1 MDPQALLYYFGCIA
15 VVCSLNAVFLFLA
28 CKQSRQAHCC
38 PEYEHKYRGFKHGRL
53 AVYVS
58 LVLLQLGLSTARLF
72 SHLTTDGLTWI
83 DLSQLLVLL
92 LYLSTLVR
100 SESCLPSCLDSS
112 AHVLYLFKACLSCY
126 QRLHAYR
133 TSSVSRFAS

>member
-15 VVCSLNAVFLFLA
+15 LACLFNALALFFA

-53 AVYVS
+53 AVYTA

-72 SHLTTDGLTWI
+72 SHLKTDGFTWI

-92 LYLSTLVR
+92 LYLSTLVGT
-100 SESCLPSCLDSS
+100 EFCLLLCLHSS
-112 AHVLYLFKACLSCY
+112 G
-126 QRLHAYR
+126 
-133 TSSVSRFAS
+133 